1 MKICVIGGTG
11 NISSSIV
18 SQLVKRGHDVYCFNR
33 GLSGKVPKEVHQITG
48 DRNDEK
54 KFAQKCVVVLGN
66 RTRDLTKKGFFSRK
80 VFFPES
86 NPRHHF
92 RERTLASYAT

>member
-11 NISSSIV
+11 NISTSIV

-54 KFAQKCVVVLGN
+54 LFEKTIQN
-66 RTRDLTKKGFFSRK
+66 EFFR
-80 VFFPES
+80 
-86 NPRHHF
+86 
-92 RERTLASYAT
+92 LCD

>member
-18 SQLVKRGHDVYCFNR
+18 SQLIKRGHDVYCFNR

-54 KFAQKCVVVLGN
+54 SFEKTIQDEFFDYESGIFALDGEMQCPECK
-66 RTRDLTKKGFFSRK
+66 TDLP
-80 VFFPES
+80 V
-86 NPRHHF
+86 
-92 RERTLASYAT
+92 